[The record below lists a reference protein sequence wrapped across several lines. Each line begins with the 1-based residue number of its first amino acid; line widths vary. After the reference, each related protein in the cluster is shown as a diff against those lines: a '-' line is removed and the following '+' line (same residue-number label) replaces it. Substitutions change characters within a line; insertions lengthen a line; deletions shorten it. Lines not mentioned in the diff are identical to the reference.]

1 MSFVLFLSFFF
12 LSLGIVENSYGSTF
26 LVAKNCR
33 AIIKNIYFVLVQRFD
48 VLDSMILIEEKIN
61 SFIVKF
67 IGKLFKCLLYIVNV
81 LRRSIWF
88 IWKGN

>member
-1 MSFVLFLSFFF
+1 MDLPFSLRRIAVRLLKIFILYLS
-12 LSLGIVENSYGSTF
+12 
-26 LVAKNCR
+26 C
-33 AIIKNIYFVLVQRFD
+33 
-48 VLDSMILIEEKIN
+48 IEEKIN

-67 IGKLFKCLLYIVNV
+67 IGKLFKCLLYVVNV